1 MFMPS
6 GAAAAAG
13 FILFAELIAED
24 DGNQTGFVTS
34 SVGSFEPVEMTR
46 YIVWVMKSNNINAT
60 MEFSLLGINIPDSD
74 VTFRQLEITGTFDGG
89 TNPRTEIFLRTDAAY
104 LGSVPPANSQWLW
117 PFNNN
122 NRFVDTEVYDFE
134 WVF

>member
-1 MFMPS
+1 MHIVS
-6 GAAAAAG
+6 GVAAAAG
-13 FILFAELIAED
+13 FILFAELIAEN

-46 YIVWVMKSNNINAT
+46 YIVWVMKSNNIAAT
-60 MEFSLLGINIPDSD
+60 MEFQLLGTNIPDSD
-74 VTFRQLEITGTFDGG
+74 LTFRQLEITGTFFGG
-89 TNPRTEIFLRTDAAY
+89 INPRTEIFLRTDAAY
-104 LGSVPPANSQWLW
+104 NGSVPPANTQWLW

-122 NRFVDTEVYDFE
+122 NRFVDTNVYDFE